1 MVQKNVAKHTS
12 LRNVALGIWMMH
24 RRTLSF
30 RGVSFIPAAPS
41 RAEKRDLS
49 CVNDLKSFWMVIMLE
64 KEVNLTIKNVFL
76 FKLDLF

>member
-1 MVQKNVAKHTS
+1 M
-12 LRNVALGIWMMH
+12 
-24 RRTLSF
+24 SF

-49 CVNDLKSFWMVIMLE
+49 CVNGLKSFWMVIMLE

-76 FKLDLF
+76 FKLDLFECLILLMSSL

>member
-1 MVQKNVAKHTS
+1 MKFF
-12 LRNVALGIWMMH
+12 
-24 RRTLSF
+24 F
-30 RGVSFIPAAPS
+30 RGVSFIPAAPL

-64 KEVNLTIKNVFL
+64 KEVNLTISVFL